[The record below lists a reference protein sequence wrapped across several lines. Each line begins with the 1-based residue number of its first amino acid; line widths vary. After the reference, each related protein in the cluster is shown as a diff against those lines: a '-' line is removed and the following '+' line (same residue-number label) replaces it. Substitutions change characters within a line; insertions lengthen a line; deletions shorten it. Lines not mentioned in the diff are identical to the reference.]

1 MYASR
6 FCLLAFARDSKK
18 LSIILYVAGSF
29 RIKLSVSFVL
39 KLERL
44 STDFVFTFSKLLN
57 INYFYTC
64 EVVFLKGRKLRSR
77 ECAFRDN
84 NTHTVSGSN
93 NYSSDYYISQT

>member
-1 MYASR
+1 MYASP

-18 LSIILYVAGSF
+18 LCIVLCVAGGF
-29 RIKLSVSFVL
+29 RIKLSVSFVF

-44 STDFVFTFSKLLN
+44 SSDFVFKISKLLN

-64 EVVFLKGRKLRSR
+64 EVFFLKGRKLRSR

-84 NTHTVSGSN
+84 NTHSVSGSN
-93 NYSSDYYISQT
+93 IQYA